1 MAYSNRANL
10 VPPLLAAALLV
21 LAVVLWLW
29 W

>member
-1 MAYSNRANL
+1 MAYSNRANS
-10 VPPLLAAALLV
+10 VPPLLAVVLLV